1 MEHESGQ
8 VERERHDREIA
19 EANKRRQARQGIVPV
34 EADEEPVTEEAPKS
48 EAKPAKPE

>member
-1 MEHESGQ
+1 MMEHESGQ

-34 EADEEPVTEEAPKS
+34 ESEETPAEETPTEEVPS
-48 EAKPAKPE
+48 PKPE